1 MAGVCVVV
9 GVGPGIGLAV
19 ARRFGREGYRLALLA
34 RRRGVLEGHAAALR
48 DVGLDALAF
57 AADSG
62 KPAELRS
69 VLDVV
74 TEELGAPDVLVYNTA
89 VMREAM
95 PAELQLEDLMRDL
108 GINVG
113 GALIA
118 VQHVVPAMRAAGGG
132 TILLTGGGLALEPW
146 PQFASL
152 AVGKAGLRSL
162 AFSLAKELEPDGI
175 HVATV
180 TITGIVTAGTH
191 FDPDLIAETYWALHT
206 EDRGD
211 WRREVVYR

>member
-9 GVGPGIGLAV
+9 GVGPGIGMAV

-34 RRRGVLEGHAAALR
+34 RRRGVLEGHASALR
-48 DVGLDALAF
+48 DAGIDALAF
-57 AADSG
+57 AADAG
-62 KPAELRS
+62 KPEQLRS
-69 VLDVV
+69 VLDTV
-74 TEELGAPDVLVYNTA
+74 TEELGAAEVLVYNTA
-89 VMREAM
+89 VTREAV
-95 PAELQLEDLMRDL
+95 PTELQLEDLVHDV

-118 VQHVVPAMRAAGGG
+118 VQQVVPAMRAAGAG
-132 TILLTGGGLALEPW
+132 TILLTGGGLALDPY

-162 AFSLAKELEPDGI
+162 AFSLAKELEFDGI

-180 TITGIVTAGTH
+180 TIAGIVKPRTR
-191 FDPDLIAETYWALHT
+191 FDPDVIAESYWALHA
-206 EDRGD
+206 EARGT
-211 WRREVVYR
+211 WRREIVIR